1 MLVWSKGGRA
11 MAWGIAG
18 LLILVLYVAP
28 LAVIVLAALAGQ
40 WNGVWPSQLGL
51 QNFVSV
57 FQGAPGEAVWASL
70 VTGVA
75 ASAVAL
81 VSGTSAALALRHQ
94 SGPQRRLLDLVFFMP
109 SAVSSVS
116 IGLGLLVAFSRPPVL
131 LNGTA
136 LIVIITHFIIVSAFT
151 FGSVSAGLVQLPH
164 DVELMAES
172 LGASAAYRLRR
183 VTLPLLL
190 PYMAAAFGLSV
201 ALSMGELGATSMLYP
216 PGWMTMPV
224 SIFALTD
231 RGDVFEGSALTVIL
245 IAVTIALLAFVQL
258 AVREL
263 GSGRGKALQHG
274 GYRRTLISK
283 APTGDGISSP
293 ATPPAGNT
301 ANGRFRTTCQNG

>member
-1 MLVWSKGGRA
+1 
-11 MAWGIAG
+11 MAWGVAG

-28 LAVIVLAALAGQ
+28 LAVIVLAAFSGQ
-40 WNGVWPSQLGL
+40 WNGVWPSHLGL
-51 QNFVSV
+51 QNFVNV

-81 VSGTSAALALRHQ
+81 VSGTSAALALRRL
-94 SGPQRRLLDLVFFMP
+94 SGLQRRLLDLVFFMP
-109 SAVSSVS
+109 SAVPSVS
-116 IGLGLLVAFSRPPVL
+116 IGLGLLVAFSQPPVL

-136 LIVIITHFIIVSAFT
+136 LIVIIAHFVIVSAFT
-151 FGSVSAGLVQLPH
+151 FGSVGAGLAQLPH

-172 LGASAAYRLRR
+172 LGASAPYRLRR

-190 PYMAAAFGLSV
+190 PYLAAAFGLSV

-245 IAVTIALLAFVQL
+245 IAVTIALLALVQL
-258 AVREL
+258 AVHRPAR
-263 GSGRGKALQHG
+263 SRSA
-274 GYRRTLISK
+274 RR
-283 APTGDGISSP
+283 ARTG
-293 ATPPAGNT
+293 
-301 ANGRFRTTCQNG
+301 